1 MITSIKFPCRAR
13 PVTLRYKQNGQA
25 LILGLIVIM
34 LGFAGLIVFFSST
47 QLTVNRQRLT
57 SASDAAAYSAAL
69 WRARVMNFD
78 AYSNRAI
85 VAQEVAVAQAVTM
98 VSWAKYFETF
108 TGNVNTIAQYYPP
121 LAVVTGATAQA
132 AQLSRQVAQTAA
144 ELEIPARAA
153 KDVGYKFLLE
163 KSQQLMGLTANG
175 FALSMLTTEVAR
187 ANDRNYHSFVLPDQ
201 GALFSWVKRY
211 ESDEE
216 RLRLKDVVL
225 RSLDGFTGQS
235 RDDQLRLL
243 LLPSGCFL
251 QSSNFDKWWQHL
263 RKRGATT
270 LSDDMER
277 WEAVDTTS
285 LHNWRSRGLF
295 SSCRES
301 EVIGVGYG
309 ATEAADE
316 ELQSR
321 VTTNQFDINKNAS
334 AKALASSGIY
344 SFTQYGGL
352 SKIHELDY
360 DALDNKKFP
369 VSNIAVLT
377 RVKHQDLRTADTLNV
392 GVGRFRTTE
401 SLHNNRLSRL
411 SAAQVYFRKPVQ
423 AANGDAS
430 GADDEQEYAS
440 LFSPFWQARLISPT
454 EVQRVL
460 AANVP

>member
-1 MITSIKFPCRAR
+1 MTNSITPFRFGAQLGLHR
-13 PVTLRYKQNGQA
+13 KQSGQA

-34 LGFAGLIVFFSST
+34 LAFAGLIVFFSSA
-47 QLTVNRQRLT
+47 QLTVSRQRLT

-108 TGNVNTIAQYYPP
+108 TGNVNSIAQYYPP
-121 LAVVTGATAQA
+121 LAVITGATAQA

-175 FALSMLTTEVAR
+175 FALSALTTEVAR
-187 ANDRNYHSFVLPDQ
+187 ANDPNYHSYVLPDQ

-235 RDDQLRLL
+235 RDDQLQLL
-243 LLPSGCFL
+243 LLPSACL
-251 QSSNFDKWWQHL
+251 SVTNFGRNFQRL
-263 RKRGATT
+263 YKRGGTT

-285 LHNWRSRGLF
+285 LHTWRSRGLF
-295 SSCRES
+295 RSCRES
-301 EVIGVGYG
+301 EVVGVGYG
-309 ATEAADE
+309 AAEAADE
-316 ELQSR
+316 ELQST

-334 AKALASSGIY
+334 AKGLAANGIH

-360 DALDNKKFP
+360 DQLENKKFP

-377 RVKHQDLRTADTLNV
+377 RVKHEHLRTADTLNV
-392 GVGRFRTTE
+392 GVGRFRTNE
-401 SLHNNRLSRL
+401 ALDRNKLSRL
-411 SAAQVYFRKPVQ
+411 SAAQVYFRKPIQ
-423 AANGDAS
+423 SADGDAS
-430 GADDEQEYAS
+430 GVDDELEYAS

-454 EVQRVL
+454 EAQRVL
-460 AANVP
+460 ANNAPN

>member
-1 MITSIKFPCRAR
+1 MITSVKS
-13 PVTLRYKQNGQA
+13 LRCATSVALHRKQRGQA
-25 LILGLIVIM
+25 LILGLILIM
-34 LGFAGLIVFFSST
+34 VGFAGLIVFFSST

-108 TGNVNTIAQYYPP
+108 TGNVNTIAQFYPP
-121 LAVVTGATAQA
+121 LAAITGPTAQA

-187 ANDRNYHSFVLPDQ
+187 ANDRSFHAFVLPDQ
-201 GALFSWVKRY
+201 GASFSWVKRY

-235 RDDQLRLL
+235 RDDELQLL
-243 LLPSGCFL
+243 LLL
-251 QSSNFDKWWQHL
+251 SSCRSVTHLRRNFQHL
-263 RKRGATT
+263 YKRGATT
-270 LSDDMER
+270 LSGDMER

-301 EVIGVGYG
+301 EVLAVGYG

-321 VTTNQFDINKNAS
+321 VTSNQFDINKNPL
-334 AKALASSGIY
+334 AKQLASTGIT

-360 DALDNKKFP
+360 EALENKKFP

-423 AANGDAS
+423 SANGDAS
-430 GADDEQEYAS
+430 AAQDALEYAS